1 MTDLDQKVRELRAL
15 AEKATPGPWGAWI
28 KSRTIQVDARGGDGK
43 LPAII
48 NWPGFDG
55 NDMGQKANNANAA
68 YIAAANPATL
78 TAILDEYDRRG
89 AALVDIRDTPY
100 AGPDWPREKARA
112 ALSQEA
118 GK

>member
-15 AEKATPGPWGAWI
+15 AGKAAPGPWGAWI

-68 YIAAANPATL
+68 YIAAANPFLHSSQVADTRHTGPRPMIGAVLICAGSSRACPAACL
-78 TAILDEYDRRG
+78 TPGD
-89 AALVDIRDTPY
+89 
-100 AGPDWPREKARA
+100 
-112 ALSQEA
+112 
-118 GK
+118 